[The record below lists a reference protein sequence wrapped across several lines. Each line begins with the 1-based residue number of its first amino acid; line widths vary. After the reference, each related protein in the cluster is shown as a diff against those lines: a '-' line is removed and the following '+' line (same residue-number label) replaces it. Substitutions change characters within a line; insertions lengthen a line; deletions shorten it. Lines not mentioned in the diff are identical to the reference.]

1 MSIDSEEFTI
11 LSPPCRRELLVH
23 CYRMLGSHSH
33 VTSPA
38 MSFPLRRD
46 QYL

>member
-1 MSIDSEEFTI
+1 MSIDGEEFAI
-11 LSPPCRRELLVH
+11 LSAPWCRELLVH